1 MLLENN
7 ITKELVGGR
16 EEYIKCRVERNSRE
30 TDWESSWRLARLQ
43 GLGPDNVSFLFKLLH
58 QLLPTK
64 ERVARTKPNGN
75 PVCRAQGCH
84 ANAVEDLSHAL
95 IFCHA
100 NDSVGLKLLE
110 SLRGVQ
116 HDLQADAALRLEF
129 QVNIELEL
137 PVVWLSSSIM
147 RIIWN
152 MRQSNTRIRHYL
164 VRSQLEAEINLLR
177 ETRFSTSVPKIVE
190 IAANIL
196 N

>member
-1 MLLENN
+1 M
-7 ITKELVGGR
+7 I
-16 EEYIKCRVERNSRE
+16 Y
-30 TDWESSWRLARLQ
+30 
-43 GLGPDNVSFLFKLLH
+43 
-58 QLLPTK
+58 
-64 ERVARTKPNGN
+64 
-75 PVCRAQGCH
+75 
-84 ANAVEDLSHAL
+84 
-95 IFCHA
+95 CHA
-100 NDSVGLKLLE
+100 NDGVGLKLLDG
-110 SLRGVQ
+110 LRDAQ

-137 PVVWLSSSIM
+137 PVVWLSSSIL

-177 ETRFSTSVPKIVE
+177 ETRFSTSAPKIVE